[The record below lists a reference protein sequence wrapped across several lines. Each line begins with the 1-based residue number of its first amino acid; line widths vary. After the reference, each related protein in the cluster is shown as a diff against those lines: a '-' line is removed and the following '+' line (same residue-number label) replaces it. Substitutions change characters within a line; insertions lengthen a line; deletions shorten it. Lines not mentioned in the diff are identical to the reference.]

1 MYIDIAAAH
10 ARTVVRRF
18 RSMYLYYDI
27 LLLRWYLCENWKKKK
42 RVICVIARIES
53 MRVTMQK
60 KKKVIKNRSWLV
72 ALQRRTWRSL
82 EFNGRG
88 INAVT
93 HRTPERMRRGRG
105 LNLGARRPGLSYKT
119 NCIQLIT
126 IF

>member
-42 RVICVIARIES
+42 RVIRVIARIES

-60 KKKVIKNRSWLV
+60 KKK
-72 ALQRRTWRSL
+72 
-82 EFNGRG
+82 
-88 INAVT
+88 
-93 HRTPERMRRGRG
+93 
-105 LNLGARRPGLSYKT
+105 
-119 NCIQLIT
+119 
-126 IF
+126 